1 MQLSVLDPVLIT
13 PPMQRHWIF
22 KNTRKPL
29 LTSRMGE
36 GPPYILILTIAIS
49 VSSFINDNKSAFSL
63 GVSRRTLEFMCFG
76 SAGRFRLVF
85 SWSWRYDRILES
97 KYVYWCDVFMYR
109 RFVGQVD
116 TLVNAHC
123 SVVKRFFNLCSQ
135 V

>member
-1 MQLSVLDPVLIT
+1 MQLSVLDPVLIAPT
-13 PPMQRHWIF
+13 MQRHRIF

-29 LTSRMGE
+29 LTRRTGE

-85 SWSWRYDRILES
+85 SWSRRYDRILES
-97 KYVYWCDVFMYR
+97 KYVYWCGVFMCR
-109 RFVGQVD
+109 RFVGQVG
-116 TLVNAHC
+116 TLANVQC
-123 SVVKRFFNLCSQ
+123 CGVKRFGYLCSQ